1 MSNQVNVD
9 SLTLQARQERTTM
22 QVTSVEFREGETVIT
37 AQGEMGTYGTVY
49 TSYLLKYDNS
59 GNGGTV
65 SGQGRG
71 IVDADTFFSGTFTGI
86 WKRDGSN
93 IIMRNLVYISDG
105 TTNFD
110 SIVVNTGQR
119 NLLIDVYIVD

>member
-1 MSNQVNVD
+1 MSSD
-9 SLTLQARQERTTM
+9 SITLQARQERTTM
-22 QVTSVEFREGETVIT
+22 RVTSVEFRDEETVIT

-49 TSYLLKYDNS
+49 TSYLLKYDPS

-71 IVDADTFFSGTFTGI
+71 VVDKDTFFSGTFSGV

-93 IIMRNLVYISDG
+93 ILMRNLVNISDG
-105 TTNFD
+105 TTNLD
-110 SIVVNTGQR
+110 SITVNTGQR
-119 NLLIDVYIVD
+119 NLSIDVYVID

>member
-1 MSNQVNVD
+1 MSTD
-9 SLTLQARQERTTM
+9 SITLQARQERTIM
-22 QVTSVEFREGETVIT
+22 QVTSVEFRDEETVIT

-49 TSYLLKYDNS
+49 TSYLLKYDSS

-71 IVDADTFFSGTFTGI
+71 VVDKDTFFSGTFSGV

-93 IIMRNLVYISDG
+93 ILMRNLVNISDG
-105 TTNFD
+105 TTNLD
-110 SIVVNTGQR
+110 SITVNTGQR
-119 NLLIDVYIVD
+119 NLSIDVYVID

>member
-1 MSNQVNVD
+1 MSTN
-9 SLTLQARQERTTM
+9 SITLQARQERTTM
-22 QVTSVEFREGETVIT
+22 QVTSVEFRDEETVIT

-49 TSYLLKYDNS
+49 TSYLLKYDSS

-71 IVDADTFFSGTFTGI
+71 IVDKDTFFSGTFSGV

-93 IIMRNLVYISDG
+93 ILMRNLVNISDG
-105 TTNFD
+105 TTNLD
-110 SIVVNTGQR
+110 SIVVNTRQR
-119 NLLIDVYIVD
+119 NLSIDVYVID

>member
-1 MSNQVNVD
+1 MSTD
-9 SLTLQARQERTTM
+9 SITLQARQERTTM
-22 QVTSVEFREGETVIT
+22 QVTSVEFRDEETVIT

-49 TSYLLKYDNS
+49 TSNLLKYDSS

-71 IVDADTFFSGTFTGI
+71 VVDKDTFFSGTFSGV

-93 IIMRNLVYISDG
+93 ILMRNLVNISDG
-105 TTNFD
+105 TTNLD

-119 NLLIDVYIVD
+119 NLSIDVYVID

>member
-1 MSNQVNVD
+1 MSTG
-9 SLTLQARQERTTM
+9 SITLQARQERTTM
-22 QVTSVEFREGETVIT
+22 QVTSVEFRDEETVIT

-49 TSYLLKYDNS
+49 TSYLLKYDSS

-71 IVDADTFFSGTFTGI
+71 VVDKDTFFSGTFSGV

-93 IIMRNLVYISDG
+93 ILMRNLVNISDG
-105 TTNFD
+105 TTNLD

-119 NLLIDVYIVD
+119 NLSIDVYVVD

>member
-1 MSNQVNVD
+1 MSAD
-9 SLTLQARQERTTM
+9 SITLQARQKRTTM
-22 QVTSVEFREGETVIT
+22 QVTSVEFRDEETVIT

-49 TSYLLKYDNS
+49 TSYLLKYDSS

-71 IVDADTFFSGTFTGI
+71 VVDKDTFFSGTFSGV

-93 IIMRNLVYISDG
+93 ILMRNLVNISDG
-105 TTNFD
+105 TTNLD

-119 NLLIDVYIVD
+119 NLSIDVYVID

>member
-1 MSNQVNVD
+1 MSTE
-9 SLTLQARQERTTM
+9 SITLQARQERTTM
-22 QVTSVEFREGETVIT
+22 QVTSVEFRDEETVIT

-49 TSYLLKYDNS
+49 TSYLLKYDSS

-71 IVDADTFFSGTFTGI
+71 VVDKDTFFSGTFSGV

-93 IIMRNLVYISDG
+93 ILMRNLVNISDE
-105 TTNFD
+105 TTNLD
-110 SIVVNTGQR
+110 SMTVNTGQR
-119 NLLIDVYIVD
+119 NLSIDVYVID

>member
-1 MSNQVNVD
+1 MSTD
-9 SLTLQARQERTTM
+9 SITLQARQERTTM
-22 QVTSVEFREGETVIT
+22 QVTSVEFRDEETVIT

-49 TSYLLKYDNS
+49 TSYLLKYDSS

-71 IVDADTFFSGTFTGI
+71 VVDKDTFFSGTFSGV

-93 IIMRNLVYISDG
+93 ILMRNLVNISDG
-105 TTNFD
+105 TTILD

-119 NLLIDVYIVD
+119 NLSIDVYVID

>member
-1 MSNQVNVD
+1 MSTN
-9 SLTLQARQERTTM
+9 SITLQARQERTTM
-22 QVTSVEFREGETVIT
+22 QVTSVEFRDGETVIT

-49 TSYLLKYDNS
+49 TSYLLKYDSS

-71 IVDADTFFSGTFTGI
+71 VVDKDTFFSGTFSGV

-93 IIMRNLVYISDG
+93 ILMRNLVNISDG
-105 TTNFD
+105 TTNLD
-110 SIVVNTGQR
+110 LIIVNTGQR
-119 NLLIDVYIVD
+119 NLSIDVYVID

>member
-1 MSNQVNVD
+1 MSAD
-9 SLTLQARQERTTM
+9 SITLQARQKRTTM
-22 QVTSVEFREGETVIT
+22 QVTSVEFRDEETVIT

-49 TSYLLKYDNS
+49 TSYLLKYDSS

-71 IVDADTFFSGTFTGI
+71 VVDKDTFFSGTFSGV

-93 IIMRNLVYISDG
+93 ILMRNLVNISDG
-105 TTNFD
+105 TTNLD
-110 SIVVNTGQR
+110 SIVVNTRQR
-119 NLLIDVYIVD
+119 NLSIDVYVID

>member
-1 MSNQVNVD
+1 MSAD
-9 SLTLQARQERTTM
+9 SITLQARQKRTTM
-22 QVTSVEFREGETVIT
+22 QVTSVEFRDEETVIT

-49 TSYLLKYDNS
+49 TSYLLKYDSS

-71 IVDADTFFSGTFTGI
+71 VVDKDTFFSGTFSGV

-93 IIMRNLVYISDG
+93 ILMRNLVNISDG
-105 TTNFD
+105 TTNLD
-110 SIVVNTGQR
+110 SIEVNTGQR
-119 NLLIDVYIVD
+119 NLSIDVYVID

>member
-1 MSNQVNVD
+1 MSAD
-9 SLTLQARQERTTM
+9 SITLQARQKRTTM
-22 QVTSVEFREGETVIT
+22 QVTSVEFRDEETVIT

-49 TSYLLKYDNS
+49 TSYLLKYDSS

-71 IVDADTFFSGTFTGI
+71 VVDKDTFFSGTFSGV

-93 IIMRNLVYISDG
+93 ILMRNLVNISDG
-105 TTNFD
+105 TTNLD
-110 SIVVNTGQR
+110 SITVNTGQR
-119 NLLIDVYIVD
+119 NLSIDVYVIDQPD

>member
-1 MSNQVNVD
+1 MSTD

-22 QVTSVEFREGETVIT
+22 QLTSVEFRDGESVIT

-49 TSYLLKYDNS
+49 ASYLLKYDS
-59 GNGGTV
+59 TGNGGTV

-71 IVDADTFFSGTFTGI
+71 VVDKDTFFSGTFSGV
-86 WKRDGSN
+86 WKRDGAN
-93 IIMRNLVYISDG
+93 IVMRNLVNISDG
-105 TTNFD
+105 TTNLD

-119 NLLIDVYIVD
+119 NLSIDVYVID

>member
-1 MSNQVNVD
+1 MSTD
-9 SLTLQARQERTTM
+9 SITLKARQERTTM
-22 QVTSVEFREGETVIT
+22 QVTSVEFRDEETVIT

-49 TSYLLKYDNS
+49 TSYLLKYDSS

-71 IVDADTFFSGTFTGI
+71 VVDKDTFFSGTFSGV
-86 WKRDGSN
+86 WKREGSN
-93 IIMRNLVYISDG
+93 ILMRNLVNISDG
-105 TTNFD
+105 TTNLD

-119 NLLIDVYIVD
+119 NLSIDVYVID

>member
-1 MSNQVNVD
+1 MSAD
-9 SLTLQARQERTTM
+9 SITLQARQKRTTM
-22 QVTSVEFREGETVIT
+22 QVTSVEFRDEETVIT

-49 TSYLLKYDNS
+49 TSYLLKYDSS

-71 IVDADTFFSGTFTGI
+71 VVDKDTFFSGTFSGV
-86 WKRDGSN
+86 WKREGSN
-93 IIMRNLVYISDG
+93 ILMRNLVNISDG
-105 TTNFD
+105 TTNLD

-119 NLLIDVYIVD
+119 NLSIDVYVID

>member
-1 MSNQVNVD
+1 MSTD
-9 SLTLQARQERTTM
+9 SITLQARQERTTM
-22 QVTSVEFREGETVIT
+22 QVTSVEFRDEETVIT

-49 TSYLLKYDNS
+49 TSYLLKYDSS
-59 GNGGTV
+59 GNGGTE

-71 IVDADTFFSGTFTGI
+71 VVDKDTFFSGTFSGV

-93 IIMRNLVYISDG
+93 ILMRNLVNISDG
-105 TTNFD
+105 TTNLD

-119 NLLIDVYIVD
+119 NLSIDVYVID

>member
-1 MSNQVNVD
+1 MSTD
-9 SLTLQARQERTTM
+9 SITLQARQERTTM
-22 QVTSVEFREGETVIT
+22 QVTSVEFRDEETVIT

-49 TSYLLKYDNS
+49 TSYLLKYDSS
-59 GNGGTV
+59 GNDGTV

-71 IVDADTFFSGTFTGI
+71 VVDKDTFFSGTFSGV

-93 IIMRNLVYISDG
+93 ILMRNLVNISDG
-105 TTNFD
+105 TTNLD

-119 NLLIDVYIVD
+119 NLSIDVYVID

>member
-1 MSNQVNVD
+1 MSAD
-9 SLTLQARQERTTM
+9 SITLQARQKRTTM
-22 QVTSVEFREGETVIT
+22 QVTSVEFRDEETVIT

-49 TSYLLKYDNS
+49 TSYLLKYDSS

-71 IVDADTFFSGTFTGI
+71 VVDKDTFFSGTFSGV

-93 IIMRNLVYISDG
+93 ILMRNLVNISDG
-105 TTNFD
+105 TTNLD
-110 SIVVNTGQR
+110 SITVNTGQR
-119 NLLIDVYIVD
+119 NLSIDVYVID

>member
-1 MSNQVNVD
+1 MSTD
-9 SLTLQARQERTTM
+9 SITLQARQERTTM
-22 QVTSVEFREGETVIT
+22 QVTSVEFRDEETVIT

-49 TSYLLKYDNS
+49 TSYLLKYDSS

-71 IVDADTFFSGTFTGI
+71 VVDKDTFFSGTFSGV

-93 IIMRNLVYISDG
+93 ILMRNLVNISDG
-105 TTNFD
+105 TTNLD
-110 SIVVNTGQR
+110 SITVNTVQR
-119 NLLIDVYIVD
+119 NLSIDVYVID

>member
-1 MSNQVNVD
+1 MSTD
-9 SLTLQARQERTTM
+9 SITLQARQERATM
-22 QVTSVEFREGETVIT
+22 QVTSVEFRDEETVIT

-49 TSYLLKYDNS
+49 TSYLLKYDSS

-71 IVDADTFFSGTFTGI
+71 VVDKDTFFSGTFSGV

-93 IIMRNLVYISDG
+93 ILMRNLVNISDG
-105 TTNFD
+105 TTNLD
-110 SIVVNTGQR
+110 SITVNTGQR
-119 NLLIDVYIVD
+119 NLSIDVYVID

>member
-1 MSNQVNVD
+1 MSTD
-9 SLTLQARQERTTM
+9 SITLQARQERTTM
-22 QVTSVEFREGETVIT
+22 QVTSVEFRDEETMIT

-49 TSYLLKYDNS
+49 TSYLLKYDSS

-71 IVDADTFFSGTFTGI
+71 VVDKDTFFSGTFSGV

-93 IIMRNLVYISDG
+93 ILMRNLVNISDG
-105 TTNFD
+105 TTNLD

-119 NLLIDVYIVD
+119 NLSIDVYVVD

>member
-1 MSNQVNVD
+1 MSTA
-9 SLTLQARQERTTM
+9 SITLQARQERTTM
-22 QVTSVEFREGETVIT
+22 QVTSVEFRDEETVIT

-49 TSYLLKYDNS
+49 TSYLLKYDSS

-71 IVDADTFFSGTFTGI
+71 VVDKDTFFSGTFSGV

-93 IIMRNLVYISDG
+93 ILMRNLVNISDG
-105 TTNFD
+105 TTNLD

-119 NLLIDVYIVD
+119 NLSIDVYVID

>member
-1 MSNQVNVD
+1 MSTN
-9 SLTLQARQERTTM
+9 SITLQARQERTTM
-22 QVTSVEFREGETVIT
+22 QVTSVEFRDEETVIT

-49 TSYLLKYDNS
+49 TSYLLKYDSS

-71 IVDADTFFSGTFTGI
+71 VVDKDTFFSGTFSGV

-93 IIMRNLVYISDG
+93 ILMRNLVNISDG
-105 TTNFD
+105 TTNLD

-119 NLLIDVYIVD
+119 NLSIDVYVID

>member
-1 MSNQVNVD
+1 MSSD
-9 SLTLQARQERTTM
+9 SITLQARQERTTM
-22 QVTSVEFREGETVIT
+22 RVTSVEFRDEETVIT

-49 TSYLLKYDNS
+49 TSYLLKYDSS

-71 IVDADTFFSGTFTGI
+71 VVDKDTFFSGTFSGV

-93 IIMRNLVYISDG
+93 ILMRNLVNISDG
-105 TTNFD
+105 TTNLD

-119 NLLIDVYIVD
+119 NLSIDVYVID

>member
-1 MSNQVNVD
+1 MSTD
-9 SLTLQARQERTTM
+9 SITLQARKERTTM
-22 QVTSVEFREGETVIT
+22 QVTSVEFRDEETVIT

-49 TSYLLKYDNS
+49 TSYLLKYDSS

-71 IVDADTFFSGTFTGI
+71 IVDKDTFFSGTFSGV

-93 IIMRNLVYISDG
+93 ILMRNLVNISDG
-105 TTNFD
+105 TTNLD
-110 SIVVNTGQR
+110 SITVNTGQR
-119 NLLIDVYIVD
+119 NLSIDVYVID

>member
-1 MSNQVNVD
+1 MSVD
-9 SLTLQARQERTTM
+9 SMTLQARQGRTTM
-22 QVTSVEFREGETVIT
+22 QVTSVEFRDDETVIT

-49 TSYLLKYDNS
+49 TSYLLKYDSS

-71 IVDADTFFSGTFTGI
+71 VVDEDTFLSGTFSGV

-93 IIMRNLVYISDG
+93 ILMRNLVNISDG
-105 TTNFD
+105 TTNLD

-119 NLLIDVYIVD
+119 NLSIEVYVID

>member
-1 MSNQVNVD
+1 MSTD
-9 SLTLQARQERTTM
+9 SITLQARQEQTTM
-22 QVTSVEFREGETVIT
+22 QVTSVEFRDEETVIT

-49 TSYLLKYDNS
+49 TSYLLKYDSS

-71 IVDADTFFSGTFTGI
+71 VVDKDTFFSGTFSGV

-93 IIMRNLVYISDG
+93 ILMRNLVNISDG
-105 TTNFD
+105 TTNLD
-110 SIVVNTGQR
+110 SITVNTGQR
-119 NLLIDVYIVD
+119 NLSIDVYVID

>member
-1 MSNQVNVD
+1 MSNQANAD
-9 SLTLQARQERTTM
+9 SITLQARQERTTM

-71 IVDADTFFSGTFTGI
+71 IVDADTFFSGTFTGV

-93 IIMRNLVYISDG
+93 IIMRNLVNISDG

>member
-1 MSNQVNVD
+1 MSTD
-9 SLTLQARQERTTM
+9 SITLQARQERTTM
-22 QVTSVEFREGETVIT
+22 QVTSVEFRDGETVIT

-49 TSYLLKYDNS
+49 TSYLLKYDPS

-71 IVDADTFFSGTFTGI
+71 VVDKDNFFSGTFSGV

-93 IIMRNLVYISDG
+93 IVMRNLVNISDG
-105 TTNFD
+105 TTNLD

-119 NLLIDVYIVD
+119 NLTIDVYVID

>member
-1 MSNQVNVD
+1 MSTD
-9 SLTLQARQERTTM
+9 SITLQARQERTTM
-22 QVTSVEFREGETVIT
+22 QVTSVEFRDGETVIT

-49 TSYLLKYDNS
+49 TSYLLKYDPS

-71 IVDADTFFSGTFTGI
+71 VVDKDTFFSGIFSGV

-93 IIMRNLVYISDG
+93 IVMRNLVNISDG
-105 TTNFD
+105 TTNLD

-119 NLLIDVYIVD
+119 NLTIDVYVID

>member
-1 MSNQVNVD
+1 MSTG
-9 SLTLQARQERTTM
+9 SITLQARQERTTM
-22 QVTSVEFREGETVIT
+22 QVTSVEFRDEETVIT

-49 TSYLLKYDNS
+49 TSYLLKYDSS

-71 IVDADTFFSGTFTGI
+71 VVDKDTFFSGTFSGV

-93 IIMRNLVYISDG
+93 ILMRNLVTISDG
-105 TTNFD
+105 TTNLD

-119 NLLIDVYIVD
+119 NLSIDVYVID

>member
-1 MSNQVNVD
+1 MSTD
-9 SLTLQARQERTTM
+9 SITLQARQERTTM
-22 QVTSVEFREGETVIT
+22 QVTSVEFRDEETVIT

-49 TSYLLKYDNS
+49 TSYLLKYDSS

-71 IVDADTFFSGTFTGI
+71 VVDKDTFFSGTFSGV

-93 IIMRNLVYISDG
+93 ILMRNLVNISDG
-105 TTNFD
+105 TTNLD
-110 SIVVNTGQR
+110 SIIVNTGQR
-119 NLLIDVYIVD
+119 NLSIDVYVID

>member
-1 MSNQVNVD
+1 MSTD
-9 SLTLQARQERTTM
+9 SITLQARQERTTM
-22 QVTSVEFREGETVIT
+22 QVTSVEFRDEETVIT

-49 TSYLLKYDNS
+49 TSYLLKYDSS

-71 IVDADTFFSGTFTGI
+71 VVDKDTFFSGTFSGV

-93 IIMRNLVYISDG
+93 ILMRNLVNISDG

-119 NLLIDVYIVD
+119 NLSIDVYVID

>member
-1 MSNQVNVD
+1 MSTD
-9 SLTLQARQERTTM
+9 SITLKARQERTTM
-22 QVTSVEFREGETVIT
+22 QVTSVEFRDEETVIT

-49 TSYLLKYDNS
+49 TSYLLKYDSS

-71 IVDADTFFSGTFTGI
+71 VVDKDTFFSGTFSGV

-93 IIMRNLVYISDG
+93 ILMRNLVNISDG
-105 TTNFD
+105 TTNLD

-119 NLLIDVYIVD
+119 NLSIDVYVID